1 MQERMVEYA
10 YGAIA
15 PKRERAVFVNFL
27 LQISPLC
34 DCYPFADTP
43 LVPDIGILA
52 STDPVAI
59 DQASVDL
66 VNQQPGHPL
75 SHHTALLGPGADKFR
90 AAAPKVDW
98 GIQLDY
104 AEKIG
109 LGKRAYELVK
119 I

>member
-1 MQERMVEYA
+1 MVEYA
-10 YGAIA
+10 FGAIA
-15 PKRERAVFVNFL
+15 PKRDRAVFVNFL

-75 SHHTALLGPGADKFR
+75 SHQTALLGPGADKFR

-98 GIQLDY
+98 GDPARLRRTDRSRL
-104 AEKIG
+104 AR
-109 LGKRAYELVK
+109 LRLVK
-119 I
+119 V